1 MESNKT
7 FWIIILIVTV
17 STFLTPMV
25 ESKSVPLRDSY
36 VARSLLSVSPPSE
49 SPSSSPAPGP
59 EVENTIAVPASSPT
73 EIDIDSPSPSPGA
86 PADSISPTNAPTTSS
101 PSPSPEAP
109 ANAPATDSPSPSPEV
124 DMDSPSPSSEA
135 PVDSTS
141 PANPPTEMDIISPS
155 PSPEAP
161 EDSASP
167 ANPPTEMDI
176 DSPSPS
182 PETPEEIPGAPS
194 GKTLISSAT
203 TLLKQT
209 LLSPEIKT
217 ICGKTDNP
225 ELCESSISPLL
236 TAAIKPDASSVL
248 VLAIQASIN
257 ATKAVMP
264 TVNKVAAADCQELY
278 DDAVSNLEDAI
289 NAVNESDIATVNS
302 NLSAAMTDYGTCND
316 GFEESG
322 EPNPLADVADKLHK
336 MVSNCLAISTL
347 IK

>member
-17 STFLTPMV
+17 STL
-25 ESKSVPLRDSY
+25 EGSKSAPLRDSH

-49 SPSSSPAPGP
+49 SPSPSPAPGP
-59 EVENTIAVPASSPT
+59 EVENTIATPASSPT
-73 EIDIDSPSPSPGA
+73 ENDIDSPSPSPGA

-101 PSPSPEAP
+101 PTPSPGAPADSISPANAPKTSSPSPSPEAP
-109 ANAPATDSPSPSPEV
+109 ANAPTTDSISPSAEV
-124 DMDSPSPSSEA
+124 DEMDYPEDLETP
-135 PVDSTS
+135 
-141 PANPPTEMDIISPS
+141 PANPPKTEMDIESPS

-161 EDSASP
+161 G
-167 ANPPTEMDI
+167 
-176 DSPSPS
+176 
-182 PETPEEIPGAPS
+182 EIPGAPS
-194 GKTLISSAT
+194 GKTLMSSAT
-203 TLLKQT
+203 TLLKET
-209 LLSPEIKT
+209 LLPPEIKT

-225 ELCESSISPLL
+225 ALCESSIGPLL
-236 TAAIKPDASSVL
+236 TAAVKPDASSVL

-257 ATKAVMP
+257 ATKAAKPAVDKTGAP
-264 TVNKVAAADCQELY
+264 DCQELY

-322 EPNPLADVADKLHK
+322 EPNPLVDVADKLTK
-336 MVSNCLAISTL
+336 MVSNCLAISSL

>member
-7 FWIIILIVTV
+7 FWIIIVIVTV
-17 STFLTPMV
+17 SMLV
-25 ESKSVPLRDSY
+25 ESKSAPLRDSY

-59 EVENTIAVPASSPT
+59 EVENTIAIPASSPT

-101 PSPSPEAP
+101 PMQSPEAP
-109 ANAPATDSPSPSPEV
+109 ANAPVTDSPSPSPEV
-124 DMDSPSPSSEA
+124 
-135 PVDSTS
+135 
-141 PANPPTEMDIISPS
+141 EMDSPS

-161 EDSASP
+161 LDSPSPATEMDIDSPSPSPKAPEDSTSP

-182 PETPEEIPGAPS
+182 PEAPEEIPGAPS

-209 LLSPEIKT
+209 LLPPEIKT

-289 NAVNESDIATVNS
+289 NAVKESDIATVNT

>member
-59 EVENTIAVPASSPT
+59 EVENTIAIPASSPT

-135 PVDSTS
+135 PMDSTS
-141 PANPPTEMDIISPS
+141 PANPPTEMESPS

-161 EDSASP
+161 EDSTSP
-167 ANPPTEMDI
+167 ANPPTEMNI

-182 PETPEEIPGAPS
+182 PEAPEEIPGAPS

>member
-7 FWIIILIVTV
+7 FWIIIVIVTV
-17 STFLTPMV
+17 SMLV
-25 ESKSVPLRDSY
+25 ESKSAPLRDSY

-59 EVENTIAVPASSPT
+59 EVENTIAIPASSPT

-101 PSPSPEAP
+101 PMQSPEAP
-109 ANAPATDSPSPSPEV
+109 ANAPVTDSPSPSPEV
-124 DMDSPSPSSEA
+124 EMDSPSPSPEA
-135 PVDSTS
+135 PLDSPS
-141 PANPPTEMDIISPS
+141 PVTEMDIDSPS

-161 EDSASP
+161 EDSTSP

-182 PETPEEIPGAPS
+182 PEAPEEIPGAPS

-209 LLSPEIKT
+209 LLPPEIKT

-289 NAVNESDIATVNS
+289 NAVKESDIATVNT

>member
-7 FWIIILIVTV
+7 FWIIIVIVTV
-17 STFLTPMV
+17 STLV
-25 ESKSVPLRDSY
+25 ESKSVRLRDSY

-59 EVENTIAVPASSPT
+59 EVENTIAIPVSSPT
-73 EIDIDSPSPSPGA
+73 EIDIDSPSLSPGA

-124 DMDSPSPSSEA
+124 EMDSPSLSPGASE
-135 PVDSTS
+135 DSTS
-141 PANPPTEMDIISPS
+141 S
-155 PSPEAP
+155 
-161 EDSASP
+161 

-182 PETPEEIPGAPS
+182 PEAPEEIPGAPS

-209 LLSPEIKT
+209 LLPPEIKT

-289 NAVNESDIATVNS
+289 NAVKESDIATVNT

>member
-7 FWIIILIVTV
+7 FWIIIVIVTV
-17 STFLTPMV
+17 STLV
-25 ESKSVPLRDSY
+25 ESKSVRLRDSY

-59 EVENTIAVPASSPT
+59 EVENTIAIPVSSPT
-73 EIDIDSPSPSPGA
+73 EIDIDSPSPSSGA

-101 PSPSPEAP
+101 PSPSPRAP
-109 ANAPATDSPSPSPEV
+109 ADSPTTDSPSPSPEV

-141 PANPPTEMDIISPS
+141 PANPPTEMDIDSPS
-155 PSPEAP
+155 PSPEA
-161 EDSASP
+161 
-167 ANPPTEMDI
+167 
-176 DSPSPS
+176 
-182 PETPEEIPGAPS
+182 PEEIPGAPS

-209 LLSPEIKT
+209 LLPPEIKT

-225 ELCESSISPLL
+225 KLCESSISPLL

-248 VLAIQASIN
+248 VLSIQASIN

-289 NAVNESDIATVNS
+289 NAVKESDIATVNT

-316 GFEESG
+316 GFEETG

>member
-7 FWIIILIVTV
+7 FWIIIVIVTV
-17 STFLTPMV
+17 STLV

-59 EVENTIAVPASSPT
+59 EVENTIATPASSPT
-73 EIDIDSPSPSPGA
+73 EIDIDSPSLSPGA

-109 ANAPATDSPSPSPEV
+109 ANAP
-124 DMDSPSPSSEA
+124 EA
-135 PVDSTS
+135 
-141 PANPPTEMDIISPS
+141 
-155 PSPEAP
+155 
-161 EDSASP
+161 
-167 ANPPTEMDI
+167 
-176 DSPSPS
+176 
-182 PETPEEIPGAPS
+182 PEEIPGAPS

-209 LLSPEIKT
+209 LLPPEIKT

-289 NAVNESDIATVNS
+289 NAVKESDIATVNT

>member
-7 FWIIILIVTV
+7 FWIIIVIVTV
-17 STFLTPMV
+17 STLE

-59 EVENTIAVPASSPT
+59 EVENTIATPASSPT
-73 EIDIDSPSPSPGA
+73 EIDIDSPSPSSGA

-101 PSPSPEAP
+101 PMQSPEAP
-109 ANAPATDSPSPSPEV
+109 ANAPVTDSPSPSPEV
-124 DMDSPSPSSEA
+124 EMDSPSPSPEA
-135 PVDSTS
+135 PLDSPS
-141 PANPPTEMDIISPS
+141 PATEMDIDSPS

-161 EDSASP
+161 EDSTSP

-182 PETPEEIPGAPS
+182 PEAPEEIPGAPS

-209 LLSPEIKT
+209 LLPPEIKT

-289 NAVNESDIATVNS
+289 NAVKESDIATVNT

>member
-7 FWIIILIVTV
+7 FWIIIVIVTV
-17 STFLTPMV
+17 SMLV
-25 ESKSVPLRDSY
+25 ESKSAPLRDSY

-59 EVENTIAVPASSPT
+59 EVENTIAIPASSPT

-101 PSPSPEAP
+101 PMQSPEAP
-109 ANAPATDSPSPSPEV
+109 ANAPVTDSPSPSPEV
-124 DMDSPSPSSEA
+124 
-135 PVDSTS
+135 
-141 PANPPTEMDIISPS
+141 EMDSPS

-161 EDSASP
+161 LDSPSPATEMDIDSPSPSPKAPEDSTSP

-182 PETPEEIPGAPS
+182 PEAPEEIPGAPS

-209 LLSPEIKT
+209 LLPPEIKT

-289 NAVNESDIATVNS
+289 NAVNESDIATVNT

>member
-7 FWIIILIVTV
+7 FWIIIVIVTV
-17 STFLTPMV
+17 SMLV
-25 ESKSVPLRDSY
+25 ESKSAPLRDSY

-59 EVENTIAVPASSPT
+59 EVENTIAIPASSPT

-101 PSPSPEAP
+101 PMQSPEAP
-109 ANAPATDSPSPSPEV
+109 ANAPVTDSPSPSPEV
-124 DMDSPSPSSEA
+124 
-135 PVDSTS
+135 
-141 PANPPTEMDIISPS
+141 EMDSPS

-161 EDSASP
+161 LDSPSPVTEMDIDSPSPSPETPEDSTSP

-182 PETPEEIPGAPS
+182 PEAPEEIPGAPS

-209 LLSPEIKT
+209 LLPPEIKT

-289 NAVNESDIATVNS
+289 NAVKESDIATVNT